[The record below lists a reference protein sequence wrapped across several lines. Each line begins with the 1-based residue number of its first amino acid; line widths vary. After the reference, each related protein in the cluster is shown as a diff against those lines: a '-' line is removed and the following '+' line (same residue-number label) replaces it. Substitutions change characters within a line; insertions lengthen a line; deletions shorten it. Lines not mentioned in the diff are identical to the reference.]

1 MNPNYKKSLK
11 FITLLISAIL
21 IATVS
26 AATYKYM
33 YLEGTVVIG
42 TQELAWI
49 KNGVEISG
57 STVTQTLNVEP
68 EIPFV
73 ENGTLYLWNK
83 DTAAHNMTITVTTA
97 ADSSKFDV
105 FKIHIYSNETGSWVY
120 MGYLNATTLNDAYS
134 TYTISDPLNAGY
146 GYKFDYQITAT
157 SGATGSTTFK
167 LEVKYED

>member
-1 MNPNYKKSLK
+1 MKLNYKKSLK
-11 FITLLISAIL
+11 FVTLLITAIL

-42 TQELAWI
+42 SQELAWI

-68 EIPFV
+68 EIPI
-73 ENGTLYLWNK
+73 NITDTLYLWNK
-83 DTAAHNMTITVTTA
+83 DIAAHNMTIKVVTA
-97 ADSSKFDV
+97 ANASKFDV
-105 FKIHIYSNETGSWVY
+105 FRINIYSNETDSWVY
-120 MGYLNATTLNDAYS
+120 RDYLNATTLNDEYS
-134 TYTISDPLNAGY
+134 TITINNALDAGY

-157 SGATGSTTFK
+157 AGATGSTTFK